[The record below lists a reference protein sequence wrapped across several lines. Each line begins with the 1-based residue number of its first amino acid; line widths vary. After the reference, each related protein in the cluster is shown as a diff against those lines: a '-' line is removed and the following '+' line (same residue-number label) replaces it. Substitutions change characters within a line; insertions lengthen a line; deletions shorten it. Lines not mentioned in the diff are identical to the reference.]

1 MDSSQTVDS
10 ILSARYLRKG
20 EKTFADVCHRVANAV
35 ADEEKEATGYYDIM
49 VSLRFLPN
57 SPTLMNAGTDLGQLS
72 ACFVL
77 PVPDSITGIF
87 DAMKNGAIIHKAG
100 GGTGYNFSQI
110 RPKGS
115 RVQSTDGV
123 ASGPVSFMGIFNAAT
138 EVIKQGGRRRGANM
152 GILNVWHPDI
162 LSFISAKAREGDI
175 ANFNLSVMVDE
186 KFMDLVSRKM
196 YENIWMI
203 HPSSG
208 ESITV
213 GQIWSGIVE
222 GIWKNG
228 EPGILFYEEI
238 NRHNPLP
245 GLGVIDTTNPCGEQ
259 PLLPYESCVLGS
271 INLATCVQ
279 KGILNKHDL
288 NKTVRTAVRFLDR
301 VIDKNIYPIPEIEK
315 ATKKTRKIGLGLM
328 GVHDALLMVGLP
340 YDSAEGR
347 TWCEEVMQNVTDT
360 AVDESRILAEKL
372 GEFPAWKESIWK
384 EFPLRNAALT
394 SLAPTGTLSLLA
406 QCSSGIEPVF
416 SFVYT
421 RMNTIGET
429 FVIVNPVF
437 CEYLEKSITE
447 MKLSPEERMKRADD
461 VITHVHENGTIQDL
475 FWLPDEFRSLFKT
488 ALDIHWK
495 DHLLMQAAFQ
505 KHVHASISK
514 TINLPKTATKEDCA
528 DAILMA
534 WNLNLKGITLYR
546 TGSRQDVVLSLK
558 ATASDSD
565 EKTLK
570 NACTLN

>member
-20 EKTFADVCHRVANAV
+20 EKTFADVCRRVAWAV
-35 ADEEKEATGYYDIM
+35 ADEEEEASGYYDIM

-87 DAMKNGAIIHKAG
+87 DAMKNGAIIHKTG

-196 YENIWMI
+196 YDNVWMI

-271 INLATCVQ
+271 INLTTCVQ

-288 NKTVRTAVRFLDR
+288 NKAVRTAVRFLDR

-347 TWCEEVMQNVTDT
+347 TWCEKVMQNVTDT
-360 AVDESRILAEKL
+360 AVDESRILAEKF

-437 CEYLEKSITE
+437 CEYLEKSMTE

-461 VITHVHENGTIQDL
+461 VITHMHEKGTIQDL

-534 WNLNLKGITLYR
+534 WNLHLKGITLYR

-558 ATASDSD
+558 DTASDSD

-570 NACTLN
+570 DACTLN